1 MEVLTVV
8 SLIGSEAAISRL
20 VFAAQQEPTDLI
32 VADTES
38 DGFSRHP
45 VAATCFAMLR

>member
-20 VFAAQQEPTDLI
+20 VLPRNK
-32 VADTES
+32 
-38 DGFSRHP
+38 SRP
-45 VAATCFAMLR
+45 I

>member
-1 MEVLTVV
+1 LTVV
-8 SLIGSEAAISRL
+8 SLIGSEAAISFL
-20 VFAAQQEPTDLI
+20 VLPRQEPTDLI